1 MAAALR
7 AVPFWVEKWFLTD
20 AVFDIVSD
28 VPVEVR
34 GQLHMFKLLRSL
46 FSSVCGFSD
55 YSFLL
60 EALPLH
66 MVREGDYANLVE
78 NLES

>member
-1 MAAALR
+1 
-7 AVPFWVEKWFLTD
+7 
-20 AVFDIVSD
+20 
-28 VPVEVR
+28 
-34 GQLHMFKLLRSL
+34 MFKLLRSL